1 MMCCL
6 IIRDKV
12 WWGSSGEMYGEP
24 LGHSARQKF
33 LPAPTRVHCVV
44 FNDSLSLALIGLPKA
59 SQSSP
64 HEKHKLPWKFV
75 VVAAV

>member
-1 MMCCL
+1 MVKCTVNPYTIVC
-6 IIRDKV
+6 DSNV
-12 WWGSSGEMYGEP
+12 PSSYASPFGG
-24 LGHSARQKF
+24 
-33 LPAPTRVHCVV
+33 

-64 HEKHKLPWKFV
+64 HKKHKLPWKFV